1 MRTSLGIALLCLV
14 CTPANAALLFYDGFD
29 YTAGEKL
36 VPRNDTVGTPNPGQL
51 NVDYS
56 VNWRYAGA
64 GGAANEAPGIGSGTL
79 SYPGLQASTGN
90 SAAHDQTMIG
100 SARVQVAPAAI
111 SSGTVYWSGLLRVN
125 DIGTLTS
132 GVNGM
137 LLGGFNNSIGPGTL
151 PTVVGA
157 VLRIRKDVALSQ
169 YYIGTGMNSGTGTGT
184 GGSTNV
190 QYDNVNGHLAGETV
204 LVVGSYEFVPG
215 ATNDIARMW
224 INPDVST
231 FEAASPPAPTL
242 TSAPGAAIA
251 DTFASL
257 ISFNLRNVNT
267 VGNPSVQFD
276 ELRVGDD
283 WASVTPVPEPASLG
297 LLLIAAAVMCR
308 RGRFA
313 RA

>member
-1 MRTSLGIALLCLV
+1 M
-14 CTPANAALLFYDGFD
+14 PAGAALLFYDGFD

-36 VPRNDTVGTPNPGQL
+36 APRTDTIGTPNPGQL
-51 NVDYS
+51 NVDYG

-64 GGAANEAPGIGSGTL
+64 GGAANEAPGVGSGTL

-90 SAAHDQTMIG
+90 SVAHDQTMTG
-100 SARVQVAPAAI
+100 STRVQVAPAAI
-111 SSGTVYWSGLLRVN
+111 NSGTVYWSALLRVN
-125 DIGTLTS
+125 EIGTLTS

-137 LLGGFNNSIGPGTL
+137 MLGGFNNTTGAGTL

-157 VLRIRKDVALSQ
+157 VLRIRKDANLNQ
-169 YYIGTGMNSGTGTGT
+169 YYIGTGMNSGTGTGVN
-184 GGSTNV
+184 GTNV

-204 LVVGSYEFVPG
+204 FVVGSYEFVPG

-224 INPDVST
+224 INPDAST

-242 TSAPGAAIA
+242 TSSPGAAIA
-251 DTFASL
+251 DSFASL

-267 VGNPSVQFD
+267 VGNPNVQFD

-283 WASVTPVPEPASLG
+283 WASVTPVPEPASWG
-297 LLLIAAAVMCR
+297 LLLIASALMCW
-308 RGRFA
+308 RGRLA
-313 RA
+313 RE